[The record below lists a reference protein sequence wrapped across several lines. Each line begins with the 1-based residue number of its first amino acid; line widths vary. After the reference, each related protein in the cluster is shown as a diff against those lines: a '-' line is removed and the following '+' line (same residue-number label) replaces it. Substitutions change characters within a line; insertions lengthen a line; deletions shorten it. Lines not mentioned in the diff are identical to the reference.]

1 MKGRNEKMTN
11 WVNVRDSRIER
22 PLELDVK
29 SSPTTVYERRNIQQ
43 VTTHDD
49 MSETD
54 IVEWTYEQREYTQE
68 EYALMLSPAIQ
79 KIQQS
84 ISDLQLDIAML

>member
-11 WVNVRDSRIER
+11 WVNVRDSRIEC